1 MDKLTPNNPR
11 REVPMEKNRIGVLA
25 LDLDGTLKTKD
36 RPVNAEVTRKL
47 RALRSSGV
55 RLILVTGR
63 CELELREVV
72 ETSLFDIIVAENGA
86 ILIQGKRKEI
96 LAPDEWCDAR
106 RSMLKFF
113 KSGGEEVIIALDRD
127 LEEQAIRVI
136 DPSVAKIELNKDRLM
151 IMPRGIDKGSGLR
164 AALRQLSASTDDMMC
179 VGDGENDLPM
189 FRIARIR
196 VALNNSVEIL
206 KDEADYVSKR
216 EDGEGVLEAIDRF
229 VHGKYQ

>member
-1 MDKLTPNNPR
+1 MR
-11 REVPMEKNRIGVLA
+11 GEVPMGKNRIGVLA

-36 RPVNAEVTRKL
+36 RRVNAGVTRKL

-63 CELELREVV
+63 CELELRKVV
-72 ETSLFDIIVAENGA
+72 ETSLFDAIVAENGA

-96 LAPDEWCDAR
+96 LAPDEWCEAR

-113 KSGGEEVIIALDRD
+113 KSGCEEVIFALDRE
-127 LEEQAIRVI
+127 LEEQAVRVI
-136 DPSVAKIELNKDRLM
+136 DPSVAKIEFNKDRLM
-151 IMPRGIDKGSGLR
+151 IMPIGIDKTSGLL
-164 AALRQLSASTDDMMC
+164 AALRQLGASTNDMMC

-196 VALNNSVEIL
+196 VALKNSVEIL